1 LVLRVPQKERAAAPP
16 LRPAVHSPSCQLH
29 PKQQDA
35 PEGEEQRRVSYEPC
49 WVPIFSDTE
58 MLTPEEKIPGLADG
72 FSAFSV
78 TDARAGSFAFCL
90 TQVARE

>member
-1 LVLRVPQKERAAAPP
+1 MAPTLRHT
-16 LRPAVHSPSCQLH
+16 VHSPSCQLH

-35 PEGEEQRRVSYEPC
+35 PEGEEQRRVSDEPY

-58 MLTPEEKIPGLADG
+58 MLTPEEKVPGLTDG

-78 TDARAGSFAFCL
+78 TDARAGFFAL
-90 TQVARE
+90 SLAQVARK